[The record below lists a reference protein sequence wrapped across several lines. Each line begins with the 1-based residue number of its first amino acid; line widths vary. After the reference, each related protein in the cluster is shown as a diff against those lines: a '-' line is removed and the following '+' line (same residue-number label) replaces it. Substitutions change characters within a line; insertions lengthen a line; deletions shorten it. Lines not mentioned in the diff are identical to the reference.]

1 MRLGEKPAPRFR
13 VKLPY
18 LLFNLYLYGML
29 KELRIRNYAIINE
42 ASISFSGG
50 MNIITGETGAGKSIL
65 LGALSLILGERAESK
80 VLFSKDKKCVVEGVF
95 DISNYQLADFFAS
108 NEIDFENETIIR
120 RELTESGKSR
130 AFINDTPVNLN
141 LIQQLASRLITI
153 HSQHETLDLGN
164 SGFQL
169 TVVDALA
176 STGQL
181 VATFKTHYHAWKTCA
196 KKLAET
202 EALAA
207 KALTEKDFVEFQF
220 TELDNAS
227 LDGIDQIQ
235 LETELTQLSHAEE
248 IKRNL
253 ILSVD
258 VLENGQGNINDQL
271 RAVINQLNAISKY
284 QPELAD
290 YIQRLESTNIELK
303 DITRDLDDK
312 ASATVADPARSENIQ
327 TQLNSIYR
335 LQKKHGCNTLP
346 ELISLRDSL
355 GEKLLAYV
363 NSEATI
369 ETLKKERDALFVKV
383 SLAAKK
389 LSEKRA
395 GAFEQLEKS
404 VHHLLSEVGMKDA
417 VLKVEHQFSTDK
429 YLTETGADH
438 IQFMFSANKGSSLQD
453 IKKVASGGELS
464 RLMLCI
470 KSLLA
475 KSVALPTL
483 IFDEIDTGVS
493 GEIAHKVG
501 NILMRLSENHQ
512 LIAITHLP
520 QIAAKGQHHLF
531 VYKSTDAAST
541 STNIKLLN
549 KTERLNEIAKML
561 SGENPTKAAIQNAKE
576 LLLQA

>member
-1 MRLGEKPAPRFR
+1 
-13 VKLPY
+13 
-18 LLFNLYLYGML
+18 ML

-80 VLFSKDKKCVVEGVF
+80 VLFNKDKKCVVEGVF

-284 QPELAD
+284 QPELVD

-312 ASATVADPARSENIQ
+312 ASATVADPARSGNIQ

-389 LSEKRA
+389 LS
-395 GAFEQLEKS
+395 EKS